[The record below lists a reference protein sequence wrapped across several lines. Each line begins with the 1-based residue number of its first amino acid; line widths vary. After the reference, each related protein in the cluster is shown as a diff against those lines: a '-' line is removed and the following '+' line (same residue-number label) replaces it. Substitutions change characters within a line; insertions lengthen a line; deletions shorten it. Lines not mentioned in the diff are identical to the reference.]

1 MTDNDIIHPILPAD
15 SQWVK
20 AWICE
25 HWGDEIIVVHGMVY
39 HPHQYPG
46 YYARMDD
53 GVVGLITYRMENNV
67 CEILTLDSLLPG
79 QGIGTGLLNAVRNTA
94 RGAGCKRIWLIT
106 TNDNLQAISFYQ
118 HRGFEQAAVHTGA
131 VERAR
136 KIKPSIPIYGKNGI
150 PIQDE
155 IEFEE
160 ILL

>member
-1 MTDNDIIHPILPAD
+1 MTENDIIHSIQPSD

-20 AWICE
+20 AWISE
-25 HWGDEIIVVHGMVY
+25 HWGDDIIVVHGTVY

-46 YYARMDD
+46 YYARKDHR
-53 GVVGLITYRMENNV
+53 VVGLITYRIENDA

-79 QGIGTGLLNAVRNTA
+79 QGIGTCLLYAVRDAA
-94 RGAGCKRIWLIT
+94 RSAACKRLWLIT

-118 HRGFEQAAVHTGA
+118 HRGFNLVAVHAGA
-131 VERAR
+131 VDQAR
-136 KIKPSIPIYGKNGI
+136 KIKPGIPLYGENGI
-150 PIQDE
+150 RIQDE